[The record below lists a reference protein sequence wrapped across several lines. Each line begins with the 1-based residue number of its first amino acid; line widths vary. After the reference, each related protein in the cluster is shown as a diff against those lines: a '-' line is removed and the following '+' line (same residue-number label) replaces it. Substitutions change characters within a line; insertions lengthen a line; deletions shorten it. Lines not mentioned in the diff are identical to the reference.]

1 MVQLATGMME
11 IVQPEAQAKNITF
24 THYASE
30 EPLLMD
36 VDRQHMER
44 VILNL
49 ISNAVKYTPSGGSI
63 HVDMTRDD
71 QEILL
76 KVVDTGYGIP
86 VDELPF
92 IFERFRRVEQLKDKA
107 VGTGLGLAITKALVE
122 NMAVKSWSKCRRQR
136 QHLCCSSAT
145 TVILVAQPDP
155 HKVDTRR
162 YCLQQHLSPKRAVAS
177 MHLPPLVHPSFHS
190 FPAPSPKFNLAL
202 HRT

>member
-1 MVQLATGMME
+1 
-11 IVQPEAQAKNITF
+11 
-24 THYASE
+24 
-30 EPLLMD
+30 
-36 VDRQHMER
+36 MER

-122 NMAVKSWSKCRRQR
+122 EHGGK
-136 QHLCCSSAT
+136 
-145 TVILVAQPDP
+145 ILVESAEG
-155 HKVDTRR
+155 KGSTF
-162 YCLQQHLSPKRAVAS
+162 AV
-177 MHLPPLVHPSFHS
+177 HLPLQ
-190 FPAPSPKFNLAL
+190 
-202 HRT
+202 